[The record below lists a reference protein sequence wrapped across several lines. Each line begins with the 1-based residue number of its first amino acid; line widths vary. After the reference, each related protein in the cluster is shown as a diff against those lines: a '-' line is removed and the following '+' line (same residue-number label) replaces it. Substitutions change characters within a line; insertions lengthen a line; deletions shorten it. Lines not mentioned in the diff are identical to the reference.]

1 MMKRRTS
8 ATVPV
13 NQDDEKTS
21 PKTDSK
27 TTSSTPIIQR
37 RVALFDARQPPYEHP
52 IDLRLGLHFNGDS
65 HACSRICRSDAT
77 STSLDERFRKMR
89 DDPGRSPIG
98 AWCSLEMMTYTV
110 GLPLQMNALVL
121 RVGIEDPENWIMVH
135 DKVVKFRDECF
146 WDVFVPIRYYELEAD
161 DDF

>member
-1 MMKRRTS
+1 MYLWLAVCVKISRISITNILEEKKTASVNELNTFILHLSTSNPQLSITMKRRTS

-37 RVALFDARQPPYEHP
+37 RVALFDSRQPPYEHP
-52 IDLRLGLHFNGDS
+52 IDLRLGLHFNGDR

-77 STSLDERFRKMR
+77 STSLDERFKKCAMI
-89 DDPGRSPIG
+89 PEGRPSARG
-98 AWCSLEMMTYTV
+98 
-110 GLPLQMNALVL
+110 
-121 RVGIEDPENWIMVH
+121 VH
-135 DKVVKFRDECF
+135 
-146 WDVFVPIRYYELEAD
+146 
-161 DDF
+161 